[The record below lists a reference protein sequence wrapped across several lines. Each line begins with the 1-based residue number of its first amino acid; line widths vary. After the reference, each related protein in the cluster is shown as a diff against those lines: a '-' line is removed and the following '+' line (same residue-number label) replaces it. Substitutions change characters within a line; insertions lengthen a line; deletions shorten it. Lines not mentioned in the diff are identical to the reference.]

1 MLTVLSFKGFYV
13 RVDMKKGLTIRNT
26 AFFLIT
32 TAVMVSVFFMI
43 FLLVSPHFKAL
54 DEVFGLALNSEKI
67 KSVETVHLAVLI
79 AGTGGI
85 MAAGFIIKWMSVKF
99 SGGK

>member
-1 MLTVLSFKGFYV
+1 MFEKESEHKP
-13 RVDMKKGLTIRNT
+13 
-26 AFFLIT
+26 FLKRR
-32 TAVMVSVFFMI
+32 SVFSILCLFILILSVFII
-43 FLLVSPHFKAL
+43 FTLVSPHFKAL